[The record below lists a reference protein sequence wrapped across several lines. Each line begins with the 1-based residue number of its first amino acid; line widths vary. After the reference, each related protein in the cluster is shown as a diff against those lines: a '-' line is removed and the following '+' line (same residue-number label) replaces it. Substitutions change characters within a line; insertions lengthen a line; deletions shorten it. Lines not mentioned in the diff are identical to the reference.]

1 MNDKETDKL
10 VEMLAFIAKEE
21 AKTLSTEE
29 VERMLIHGCKGWIDQ
44 PVEEVR
50 KRYQKLKDAQA
61 SCAREEGPPV
71 PDYENARKLMVWDE
85 GGEG

>member
-1 MNDKETDKL
+1 MNYEETDKL

-44 PVEEVR
+44 PAEEVR
-50 KRYQKLKDAQA
+50 KRFNELK
-61 SCAREEGPPV
+61 
-71 PDYENARKLMVWDE
+71 
-85 GGEG
+85 GGE

>member
-1 MNDKETDKL
+1 MNEGETDEFVK
-10 VEMLAFIAKEE
+10 MLAFIAKEE
-21 AKTLSTEE
+21 AETLSTEE

-50 KRYQKLKDAQA
+50 KRYQKLKNAQA
-61 SCAREEGPPV
+61 SCARE
-71 PDYENARKLMVWDE
+71 

>member
-1 MNDKETDKL
+1 MNDEETEEF

-21 AKTLSTEE
+21 AKTLSTQE
-29 VERMLIHGCKGWIDQ
+29 VERMLIHGCQGWIDQ

-50 KRYQKLKDAQA
+50 KRYQKLKNKQA
-61 SCAREEGPPV
+61 SCARE
-71 PDYENARKLMVWDE
+71 

>member
-21 AKTLSTEE
+21 VETLSTEE
-29 VERMLIHGCKGWIDQ
+29 VERMLIHWCKGWIDQ
-44 PVEEVR
+44 PIDEVR

-61 SCAREEGPPV
+61 SCARDEAPPV
-71 PDYENARKLMVWDE
+71 PDYEKARKLMAWEE